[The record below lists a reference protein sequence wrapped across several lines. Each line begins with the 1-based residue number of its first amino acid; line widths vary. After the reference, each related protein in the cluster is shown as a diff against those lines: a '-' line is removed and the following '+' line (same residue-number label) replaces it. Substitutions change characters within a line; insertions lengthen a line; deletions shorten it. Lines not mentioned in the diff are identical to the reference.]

1 LRRNRPGPGA
11 GRGTSDRLF
20 VDSSAWI
27 ALLSA
32 RDRHHGEA
40 DAMFRRAA
48 AQRPDER
55 PVVLVRD
62 LPGAVV
68 ELELLE
74 RGERPVAL
82 LDEREPVLRLGR
94 GCVEPV
100 VPRREASPLTV
111 VEFATAE
118 HHRAARLWLE
128 RLRGRPV
135 NYTDAVSFAVMEA
148 TRCAAA
154 MSFDRDFARAGFRLY
169 RGRLPEPSAAVAAAR
184 PSRPHTH

>member
-1 LRRNRPGPGA
+1 MDSRQTAASSSTGTSRRRSLRRNRPGPGA

-48 AQRPDER
+48 AQRVRLVTTNLVLAEVHRLLLLRAGAR
-55 PVVLVRD
+55 PAAR
-62 LPGAVV
+62 
-68 ELELLE
+68 
-74 RGERPVAL
+74 AL
-82 LDEREPVLRLGR
+82 DRL
-94 GCVEPV
+94 
-100 VPRREASPLTV
+100 EASPLTV

-118 HHRAARLWLE
+118 HHPAARLWLG

-135 NYTDAVSFAVMEA
+135 NYTDARSFPLLGAPLGAAAVSFE
-148 TRCAAA
+148 
-154 MSFDRDFARAGFRLY
+154 RDFARAGVHA
-169 RGRLPEPSAAVAAAR
+169 LPGSAPRA
-184 PSRPHTH
+184 

>member
-1 LRRNRPGPGA
+1 MRRNRPGPGA

-48 AQRPDER
+48 AQRVRLVTTNLVLAEVHRLLLLRAGAR
-55 PVVLVRD
+55 PAAR
-62 LPGAVV
+62 
-68 ELELLE
+68 
-74 RGERPVAL
+74 AL
-82 LDEREPVLRLGR
+82 DRL
-94 GCVEPV
+94 
-100 VPRREASPLTV
+100 EASPLTV

-148 TRCAAA
+148 TRCVAA
-154 MSFDRDFARAGFRLY
+154 MSFERDFARAGFTLC

-184 PSRPHTH
+184 PSRPHTR

>member
-11 GRGTSDRLF
+11 GRDASDRLF

-32 RDRHHGEA
+32 RDRHHAEA

-48 AQRPDER
+48 AQRVR
-55 PVVLVRD
+55 LLTTNLVLAEVHR
-62 LPGAVV
+62 LLLLRTGA
-68 ELELLE
+68 
-74 RGERPVAL
+74 RSAARAL
-82 LDEREPVLRLGR
+82 DRF
-94 GCVEPV
+94 
-100 VPRREASPLTV
+100 EASPLTI

-118 HHRAARLWLE
+118 HHRAARVWLE

-135 NYTDAVSFAVMEA
+135 TYTDAVSFAVMEA

-154 MSFDRDFARAGFRLY
+154 MSFDRDFARAGFALW
-169 RGRLPEPSAAVAAAR
+169 RGRLPEPSAGVAAAR
-184 PSRPHTH
+184 PWRSRTR